1 MEDENVLTYVQ
12 LDKEAELIPIGAE
25 GLLAVETFQGS
36 RTPGKHCINMY
47 GSKHVCAYSMSM
59 YGRSSYC

>member
-1 MEDENVLTYVQ
+1 MTVLDEEKIKNIENENVLTYVQ

-36 RTPGKHCINMY
+36 RTPGKY
-47 GSKHVCAYSMSM
+47 GVSTYAYS
-59 YGRSSYC
+59 